1 MPLAASNEAIGA
13 ASDLLKVQLAAWSG
27 IGAVTVGRPED
38 ASKAAAPGGSLN
50 LFLYRV
56 GIDASLR
63 NRPLDTG
70 LAPPVWLV
78 LYYLLTAFEGEDS
91 DSIAA
96 HKLLGRGM
104 LALNAM
110 SVIKP
115 GPASLALSS
124 SPDPL
129 RITFDEADVEMLSK
143 IMQGSEEK
151 YRISAAFQVRPVLL
165 APVNEP
171 PGYALPVKTVGKPLP
186 PPQRYEGV
194 AVLPGLGPQLH
205 AIAPERFSA
214 GQAFVLDGDDMAG
227 YDQIMVGGSSYPAT
241 ATADGGL
248 SAVIPLADT
257 IAAGIYPVCLARTL
271 PDGHLLR
278 SNALA
283 AHLLPRLTAVNLA
296 GPLTPVAGKLSGQF
310 VVHGSQLGGPG
321 GGIYAALYHQGK
333 AQLLLEPLA
342 GGSATTLTFAV
353 GAAQA
358 LPAAPDYR
366 VILRVN
372 GVQALESPV
381 LSWT

>member
-1 MPLAASNEAIGA
+1 MSLAASNEAIGA
-13 ASDLLKVQLAAWSG
+13 VSDLLKVQLAAWTG
-27 IGAVTVGRPED
+27 ISAVAVGRPED
-38 ASKAAAPGGSLN
+38 ASKAAAAGGSFN

-63 NRPLDTG
+63 NRPLDAG
-70 LAPPVWLV
+70 QAPPVWLV
-78 LYYLLTAFEGEDS
+78 LYYLVTAFEGQDS

-115 GPASLALSS
+115 DPTNPALSS

-151 YRISAAFQVRPVLL
+151 YRISAAFQVRPVML

-171 PGYALPVKTVGKPLP
+171 SGYALPVKTIGKPLP
-186 PPQRYEGV
+186 PPQLYEGV
-194 AVLPGLGPQLH
+194 TVLPSLGPQLH
-205 AIAPERFSA
+205 TIAPERFSA
-214 GQAFVLDGDDMAG
+214 GQAFVVYGDDMAG
-227 YDQIMVGGSSYPAT
+227 YDQIMVGAFSYPAT

-248 SAVIPLADT
+248 SATIPLVDT
-257 IAAGIYPVCLARTL
+257 IAGGIYPVCLARTL
-271 PDGHLLR
+271 PDGHTLS

-283 AHLLPRLTAVNLA
+283 AHLLPRFTAVNLS
-296 GPLTPVAGKLSGQF
+296 GPLTPVGGKFSGQF
-310 VVHGSQLGGPG
+310 VVHGSQLGGPK
-321 GGIYAALYHQGK
+321 GGIYAALFRQGK
-333 AQLLLEPLA
+333 SQLLLEPLA
-342 GGSATTLTFAV
+342 GGSNTTLTFAV
-353 GAAQA
+353 SATLA
-358 LPAAPDYR
+358 LPADPNYR

-372 GVQALESPV
+372 GVQALDSPV